1 MSRKKDQVQNCYE
14 GESAGCCEL
23 CHRNRLLTK
32 HHLIPR
38 AVHTKKRFIRRH
50 GKQEMR
56 ERGLMVCKECH
67 DGIHD
72 IIPDERE
79 LAENYTTKADL
90 LANPKIR
97 KHVAWVR
104 KQK

>member
-1 MSRKKDQVQNCYE
+1 MSKKEQAQNCF
-14 GESAGCCEL
+14 ESETTGCCEF
-23 CHRNRLLTK
+23 CGRTRLLTK

-38 AVHTKKRFIRRH
+38 AVHGKKRFIERH
-50 GKQEMR
+50 GKKEMR
-56 ERGLMVCKECH
+56 SKGLMLCKECH

-72 IIPDERE
+72 LIPDEKE
-79 LAENYTTKADL
+79 LAEHYTTRGAL
-90 LANPKIR
+90 LANPQIR